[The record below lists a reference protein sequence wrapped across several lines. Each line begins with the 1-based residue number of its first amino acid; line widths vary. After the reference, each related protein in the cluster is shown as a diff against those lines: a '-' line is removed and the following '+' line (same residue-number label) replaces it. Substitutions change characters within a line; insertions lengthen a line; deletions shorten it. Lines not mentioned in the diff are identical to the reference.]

1 MLQSIGTTI
10 LTVLA
15 LLLLVALSAG
25 FGVLCFL
32 VGVAFVRGFPAFVRE
47 QPRVQ
52 KLTTALIFG
61 PFAAIFA
68 FVGFGLAVLC
78 FLLLPLLLFNWLAPP
93 QVISQAQ
100 SWVNAPSTTMVIS
113 RVATIGLGLT
123 FVSFALG
130 ISLACF
136 LGIPQMVPTLH
147 AFFDFIAELFALGLG
162 ILFLNIAVALCHWI
176 LTGTS

>member
-1 MLQSIGTTI
+1 MLQSIGTTM
-10 LTVLA
+10 LTVFA
-15 LLLLVALSAG
+15 VLLLVALSAG

-47 QPRVQ
+47 QPGVQ

-61 PFAAIFA
+61 PFAALFA
-68 FVGFGLAVLC
+68 FVGFGLAALC

-100 SWVNAPSTTMVIS
+100 SWLNAPSTTMVTS

-130 ISLACF
+130 ISLACL
-136 LGIPQMVPTLH
+136 LGIPQMVRTLH
-147 AFFDFIAELFALGLG
+147 TFFDFIAVLFALGLG
-162 ILFLNIAVALCHWI
+162 ILFLYITVALCHWI